1 MSVIAGDVSGGLVNS
16 NDDATDVYAEG
27 TFDMVTD
34 DGEGDEEVS
43 P

>member
-1 MSVIAGDVSGGLVNS
+1 MVVWSTL
-16 NDDATDVYAEG
+16 NDDATDVYDEG

-43 P
+43 S